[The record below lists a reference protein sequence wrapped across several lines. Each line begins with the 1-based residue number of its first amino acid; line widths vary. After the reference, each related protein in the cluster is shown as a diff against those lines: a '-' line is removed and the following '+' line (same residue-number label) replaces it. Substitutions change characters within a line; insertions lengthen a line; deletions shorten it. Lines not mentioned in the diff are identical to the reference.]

1 MDGKSWLLMMML
13 MNGLLLW
20 QNEAV
25 SPTYWKAI
33 PTGRHFPYKLKSV
46 SKRVINLLPPPPP
59 TGI

>member
-46 SKRVINLLPPPPP
+46 SNR
-59 TGI
+59 